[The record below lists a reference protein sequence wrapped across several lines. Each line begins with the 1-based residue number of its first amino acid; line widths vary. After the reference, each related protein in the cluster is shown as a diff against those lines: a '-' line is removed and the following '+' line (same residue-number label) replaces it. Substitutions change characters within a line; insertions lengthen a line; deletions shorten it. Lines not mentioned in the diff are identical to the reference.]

1 MPNKK
6 ITKKKT
12 GKKKPTK
19 KKAGKKKVSKKKV
32 RKIKSAKSA
41 PKIPIPE
48 ALQKKD
54 IKKVTDNI
62 PKGGRLDVSA
72 DDFMAIF
79 GNALLEHYTPKDED
93 DDKEKK

>member
-12 GKKKPTK
+12 GKKKLTK
-19 KKAGKKKVSKKKV
+19 KKAEKKKVSKKKV
-32 RKIKSAKSA
+32 RKKKSAKTRA
-41 PKIPIPE
+41 ENPIPE
-48 ALQKKD
+48 ALQKKG

-62 PKGGRLDVSA
+62 PKGGHVEISA
-72 DDFMAIF
+72 EYFVTIF
-79 GNALLEHYTPKDED
+79 GNDLLEHYTPKDEA